1 MQSLKLCVWVIFI
14 FGQPQQIVRG
24 YAIEIRQRRDRKRA
38 DILVVIGFI
47 FSQCRFGQT
56 GLLRQLFQRQV
67 ALLAQVLK
75 PFRDRQ
81 LYLHPKS
88 PPDIAFSII
97 FIITRFHKRGNIR
110 ILSAFPTFWIYGNG
124 PLFL

>member
-1 MQSLKLCVWVIFI
+1 MQGLKLCVWVIFI

-56 GLLRQLFQRQV
+56 GLLRQLFQRQGRSLRRSWSRSGIV
-67 ALLAQVLK
+67 SFAYIQSPLPIFL
-75 PFRDRQ
+75 FRY
-81 LYLHPKS
+81 YLHDNTIP
-88 PPDIAFSII
+88 
-97 FIITRFHKRGNIR
+97 
-110 ILSAFPTFWIYGNG
+110 
-124 PLFL
+124 